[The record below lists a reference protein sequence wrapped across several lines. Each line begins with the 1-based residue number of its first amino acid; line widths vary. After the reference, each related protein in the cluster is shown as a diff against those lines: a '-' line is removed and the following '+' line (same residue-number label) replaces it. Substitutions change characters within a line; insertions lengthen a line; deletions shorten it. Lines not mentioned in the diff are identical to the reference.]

1 VRLKRYRDKGILN
14 PPSLLGDL
22 GVVDV
27 EEEHV
32 AGRNHDPNLVAPVSV
47 RDHYT
52 VTRNREAAGIRR
64 GFEKDRTKQVVHA
77 LKSLSVFLELLSES
91 VWKWA
96 EQLEEECDRHRG

>member
-1 VRLKRYRDKGILN
+1 MRSLKRYRDKGILN

-22 GVVDV
+22 EAVDI

-32 AGRNHDPNLVAPVSV
+32 AGRNHDVNLVAPVSV
-47 RDHYT
+47 NNHRR

-64 GFEKDRTKQVVHA
+64 RPEKDRTKQVAHA

-96 EQLEEECDRHRG
+96 EQLEEECDRQR